1 MKRCAETGVG
11 LGAGLG
17 VGRGLG
23 LGALLLA
30 GLLGACTAP
39 APYRDTHLP
48 PPHKAEQPAA
58 PAEAPKGDAETR
70 FQAALKLM
78 KDHQPQE
85 ARAAFASLA
94 QDFPQYSG
102 PLNDLGVLQ
111 AQGRQRELAI
121 ASFAKAVAADE
132 HNAFAWNWLG
142 ILYRESGDYARA
154 EQAYRKAI
162 EVKPDD
168 AAAHFNLGILYDAYL
183 GRPAEALAQYREYQ
197 RVAGTGNLMV
207 GVWIRQLE
215 LRLKPT
221 SLAASSTMGAM
232 P

>member
-1 MKRCAETGVG
+1 MKRCAEVAAPC
-11 LGAGLG
+11 LLM
-17 VGRGLG
+17 
-23 LGALLLA
+23 LLA
-30 GLLGACTAP
+30 ACTAP
-39 APYRDTHLP
+39 APYRDTHP
-48 PPHKAEQPAA
+48 APARSQPQQPAA
-58 PAEAPKGDAETR
+58 PAAADSAVAAKGDAEAR

-78 KDHQPQE
+78 KDKQPQE
-85 ARAAFASLA
+85 AKEAFASLA
-94 QDFPQYSG
+94 QDYPQYSG

-111 AQGRQRELAI
+111 AQGRQRESAI

-142 ILYRESGDYARA
+142 ILYRETGDYARA

-168 AAAHFNLGILYDAYL
+168 AAAHLNLGILYDAYL

-197 RVAGTGNLMV
+197 RIAGSANLMV

-215 LRLKPT
+215 IKLRPT
-221 SLAASSTMGAM
+221 SLAASGTMGAM

>member
-1 MKRCAETGVG
+1 MKRCAEV
-11 LGAGLG
+11 A
-17 VGRGLG
+17 
-23 LGALLLA
+23 ALFLVAVLA
-30 GLLGACTAP
+30 ACTAP
-39 APYRDTHLP
+39 APYRDTHLAAARSQP
-48 PPHKAEQPAA
+48 PEPAA
-58 PAEAPKGDAETR
+58 PAAADNAVAAKGDAEAR

-78 KDHQPQE
+78 KEQPGE
-85 ARAAFASLA
+85 AKEAFASLA
-94 QDFPQYSG
+94 QDYPQYSG

-111 AQGRQRELAI
+111 ARGRQRELAI
-121 ASFAKAVAADE
+121 ASFAKAVAADA

-168 AAAHFNLGILYDAYL
+168 APAHLNLGILYDAYL

-197 RVAGTGNLMV
+197 RIAGSSNLIV

-215 LRLKPT
+215 IKLRPT
-221 SLAASSTMGAM
+221 SLAASGTMGGT

>member
-1 MKRCAETGVG
+1 MKRCAE
-11 LGAGLG
+11 A
-17 VGRGLG
+17 R
-23 LGALLLA
+23 A
-30 GLLGACTAP
+30 GLLLPSLLAAMLVACSGP
-39 APYRDTHLP
+39 APYVAHKPAPSTNALP
-48 PPHKAEQPAA
+48 SAPPAA
-58 PAEAPKGDAETR
+58 AADPAKGDPQAR

-78 KDHQPQE
+78 KDRKPQE
-85 ARAAFASLA
+85 ARDAFASLA

-111 AQGRQRELAI
+111 AQGKQRDQAI

-162 EVKPDD
+162 AVKPED
-168 AAAHFNLGILYDAYL
+168 AAAHLNLGILCDVYL

-197 RVAGTGNLMV
+197 RIAGSGNLMV
-207 GVWIRQLE
+207 GVWIRQIE
-215 LRLKPT
+215 TRLKPT
-221 SLAASSTMGAM
+221 SLAAGSTVGAM

>member
-1 MKRCAETGVG
+1 MKRCAKV
-11 LGAGLG
+11 
-17 VGRGLG
+17 
-23 LGALLLA
+23 GALLLV

-39 APYRDTHLP
+39 APYRDTRLP
-48 PPHKAEQPAA
+48 PQRNIEQPAA
-58 PAEAPKGDAETR
+58 PAAAPAAADKGDAEAR

-78 KDHQPQE
+78 KDKQPQQ
-85 ARAAFASLA
+85 AKDAFASLA
-94 QDFPQYSG
+94 QDFPQYAG
-102 PLNDLGVLQ
+102 PLDDLGVLQ

-142 ILYRESGDYARA
+142 ILYRESGDYAHA
-154 EQAYRKAI
+154 EQSYRKAI
-162 EVKPDD
+162 ELRPDD
-168 AAAHFNLGILYDAYL
+168 AAAHLNLGILYDVYL

-197 RVAGTGNLMV
+197 RIAGSSNLMV

-215 LRLKPT
+215 IKLRPT
-221 SLAASSTMGAM
+221 SLAASGTLGAM